1 MVDLLDGSPAGW
13 LWYISA
19 GCLSGLGGEG
29 REGMNALTISL
40 YNRQQAR
47 QALTAQV
54 FPYLDSAL
62 QGSRRW
68 VLTIRPETRSLQQN
82 ALLWATL
89 TDISQQVDWYGRKLT
104 PENWKHVFSAAL
116 KKQDVVPGLDGGFVV
131 LGLSTS
137 KMTVGEMAELQEL
150 MEAFGAEN
158 GVRFTA
164 AES

>member
-1 MVDLLDGSPAGW
+1 
-13 LWYISA
+13 
-19 GCLSGLGGEG
+19 
-29 REGMNALTISL
+29 MNALTIPL

-68 VLTIRPETRSLQQN
+68 VLTIKPETRSLQQN
-82 ALLWATL
+82 ARLWGML
-89 TDISQQVDWYGRKLT
+89 NDISQQVDWYGRKLS

>member
-1 MVDLLDGSPAGW
+1 
-13 LWYISA
+13 
-19 GCLSGLGGEG
+19 
-29 REGMNALTISL
+29 MNALTIPL

-82 ALLWATL
+82 ARLWAML
-89 TDISQQVDWYGRKLT
+89 TDISQQVDWYGRKLS

>member
-13 LWYISA
+13 LWCISA
-19 GCLSGLGGEG
+19 GCLPFLAGEG
-29 REGMNALTISL
+29 WEGMNALTISL

-82 ALLWATL
+82 ARLWATL
-89 TDISQQVDWYGRKLT
+89 TDISQQVDWYGRKLS

>member
-1 MVDLLDGSPAGW
+1 
-13 LWYISA
+13 
-19 GCLSGLGGEG
+19 
-29 REGMNALTISL
+29 MNALTIPL